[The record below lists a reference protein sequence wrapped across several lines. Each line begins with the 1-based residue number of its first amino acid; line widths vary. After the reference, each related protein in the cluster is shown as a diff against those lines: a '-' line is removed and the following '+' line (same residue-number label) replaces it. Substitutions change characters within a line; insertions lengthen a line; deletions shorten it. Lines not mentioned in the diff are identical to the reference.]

1 MTLDDRAASAIEAAR
16 PRTDNPGLLALGMD
30 GFSAFM
36 ARMDTMRSTLADLA
50 ELGDATAAKG
60 AARLIGQ
67 LDQIEP
73 SITFIGQVK
82 AGKTSLINA
91 MAGWPGLLPSDVNPW
106 TSVVTSIHITPAWTT
121 AAAGAT
127 FRFFDP
133 HEWDRLVEKGGRL
146 GELASRAG
154 AQEEL
159 EKVRRQVERMR
170 EKSKGRLGR
179 RFELLLGQE
188 HRYGTFDEAMVER
201 YVCLGDDFDED
212 EGAPFDMRGRFA
224 DITKSADLNVDHANV
239 PLRLCLRDTPGVND
253 TFLMREQITIGAIRD
268 SRICVLVLSAHQ
280 ALSTVDMALIRLIS
294 AVKAREVVI
303 FVNRID
309 ELSDPASQ
317 VEEIRAS
324 IRATLKKHDGPAD
337 APILFGSA
345 VWGAHALTGTLSGMS
360 EDSRAA
366 LLKLAREDMAGASDT
381 VASDAAAATVEG
393 VWRLS
398 GIPALY
404 HAIGER
410 VAEGVGGEA
419 IDRVARSV
427 GNLARGVNATQTSLA
442 EALAQGLP
450 VQVDPARIAAQLGA
464 IETRAAAALETAYA
478 AQREAFCVRLDRSHN
493 SFLDRAT
500 AALIEHLEKYGEG
513 TVWSYEPT
521 GLRLL
526 LRSACQVFAKRVQD
540 DAKAVFEDAAR
551 DVSATYRAAFG
562 LTEAIAIEPP
572 EPPRL
577 NPPVAIAQTI
587 ALDVKG
593 TWWRRWW
600 LRRRGYRSY
609 AAEFHKMIREETAPI
624 LDELAQDHAESAR
637 ADLMRALH
645 GFLEE
650 QRETVVALA
659 DKSRPSGRT
668 TAAEPGLVARAERL
682 RQIESAVATMRQR
695 AA

>member
-1 MTLDDRAASAIEAAR
+1 MTLDDRAATAVEAAR
-16 PRTDNPGLLALGMD
+16 PRTENPGLMSLGMD
-30 GFSAFM
+30 GFAGFVN
-36 ARMDTMRSTLADLA
+36 RMDQMRRALADLT
-50 ELGDATAAKG
+50 ELGDATVVKG
-60 AARLIGQ
+60 AARLSAQ
-67 LDQIEP
+67 LDQVEP

-91 MAGWPGLLPSDVNPW
+91 MAGWPGLLPADVNPW
-106 TSVVTSIHITPAWTT
+106 TSVVTSIHLSPSWAT
-121 AAAGAT
+121 AAAGAN

-133 HEWDRLVEKGGRL
+133 QEWDRLVEKGGRM

-154 AQEEL
+154 AEEEL

-201 YVCLGDDFDED
+201 YVCLGDDFEDD
-212 EGAPFDMRGRFA
+212 EGEPFDMRGRFA
-224 DITKSADLNVDHANV
+224 DITKSADLMVDHANV
-239 PLRLCLRDTPGVND
+239 PFKLCLRDTPGVND

-268 SRICVLVLSAHQ
+268 SRLCVLVLSAHQ

-309 ELSDPASQ
+309 ELSDPAAQ
-317 VEEIRAS
+317 VAEIRES
-324 IRATLKKHDGPAD
+324 IRATLRKHEGPAE

-345 VWGAHALTGTLSGMS
+345 VWGQHALQGTLAQMS

-366 LLKLAREDMAGASDT
+366 LDALARHDGLDGG
-381 VASDAAAATVEG
+381 AAAATPED
-393 VWRLS
+393 VWTAS

-404 HAIGER
+404 RALGER
-410 VAEGVGGEA
+410 VAEGIGGEA
-419 IDRVARSV
+419 IDRIARSV
-427 GNLARGVNATQTSLA
+427 GNLARGVT
-442 EALAQGLP
+442 
-450 VQVDPARIAAQLGA
+450 AAQRSIGLAVADGQAVHLDIPRLARELDA
-464 IETRAAAALETAYA
+464 IEARATLALETAYD
-478 AQREAFCVRLDRSHN
+478 AQRQAFCVRLDRSHHN
-493 SFLDRAT
+493 FLDRAT

-526 LRSACQVFAKRVQD
+526 LRSACQVFGKRIQD
-540 DAKAVFEDAAR
+540 DARAILETAAAE
-551 DVSATYRAAFG
+551 VSATYRAAFG
-562 LTEAIAIEPP
+562 LDQTLAIEPP

-600 LRRRGYRSY
+600 LRRKGYRSF
-609 AAEFHKMIREETAPI
+609 ASEFYKMISAETAPI
-624 LDELAQDHAESAR
+624 LDELSHDHAEAIR
-637 ADLMRALH
+637 TDLMRTLAT
-645 GFLEE
+645 FLEE
-650 QRETVVALA
+650 QREIVTALA
-659 DKSRPSGRT
+659 EK
-668 TAAEPGLVARAERL
+668 AAPTPDDLGAALGYQARAERL
-682 RQIESAVATMRQR
+682 RQIEGVVATMRQQ

>member
-1 MTLDDRAASAIEAAR
+1 MTLDERAEMALEAAR
-16 PRTDNPGLLALGMD
+16 PRTANPGLLALGMD
-30 GFSAFM
+30 GFTGFM
-36 ARMDTMRSTLADLA
+36 ERMDQMRRTLADLT
-50 ELGDATAAKG
+50 ELGDATVARG
-60 AARLIGQ
+60 AARLANQ
-67 LDQIEP
+67 LELVEP

-82 AGKTSLINA
+82 AGKTSLINT
-91 MAGWPGLLPSDVNPW
+91 MAGWPGLLPADVNPW
-106 TSVVTSIHITPAWTT
+106 TSVVTSIHVSPSWTT
-121 AAAGAT
+121 GAAGAN

-133 HEWDRLVEKGGRL
+133 QEWDRLIEKGGRM

-154 AQEEL
+154 AEEEL

-179 RFELLLGQE
+179 RFEMLLGQE
-188 HRYGTFDEAMVER
+188 HRYGTFDEELVER
-201 YVCLGDDFDED
+201 YVCLGDDFEDD
-212 EGAPFDMRGRFA
+212 EGEPFDMRGRFA
-224 DITKSADLNVDHANV
+224 DITKSADLHVTHANV
-239 PLRLCLRDTPGVND
+239 PFKLCLRDTPGVND

-268 SRICVLVLSAHQ
+268 SRLCVLVLSAHQ

-309 ELSDPASQ
+309 ELSDPAAQ
-317 VEEIRAS
+317 ITEIRDS
-324 IRATLKKHDGPAD
+324 IRATLKRHEGPAD

-345 VWGAHALTGTLSGMS
+345 VWGQHALEGTLSQMN
-360 EDSRAA
+360 EASRKS
-366 LLKLAREDMAGASDT
+366 LLALARTEC
-381 VASDAAAATVEG
+381 VASEGPQDAIEG

-404 HAIGER
+404 RALGER

-419 IDRVARSV
+419 IDRIARSV
-427 GNLARGVNATQTSLA
+427 GNLARGVTAAHLSIGLAVADGQAVALDSDRISRELDRIEQRAT
-442 EALAQGLP
+442 
-450 VQVDPARIAAQLGA
+450 V
-464 IETRAAAALETAYA
+464 ALETAFA
-478 AQREAFCVRLDRSHN
+478 AQREAFCVRLDRSHHN
-493 SFLDRAT
+493 FLDRAT
-500 AALIEHLEKYGEG
+500 AALIEHLEKHGEG

-526 LRSACQVFAKRVQD
+526 LRSACQVFGKRMQD
-540 DAKAVFEDAAR
+540 EAR
-551 DVSATYRAAFG
+551 AILETTATDVAATYRAAFG
-562 LTEAIAIEPP
+562 LTEALAIEPP

-600 LRRRGYRSY
+600 LRRKGYRSF
-609 AAEFHKMIREETAPI
+609 AAEFYKMIREETAPI
-624 LDELAQDHAESAR
+624 LDELSHDHAEAIR
-637 ADLMRALH
+637 ADLLQTLA

-650 QRETVVALA
+650 QREIVTALA
-659 DKSRPSGRT
+659 EKAAP
-668 TAAEPGLVARAERL
+668 TAQDLGAALGYQARADRL
-682 RQIESAVATMRQR
+682 RQIEAAVATMRQE

>member
-1 MTLDDRAASAIEAAR
+1 MTLDERAGIALTAAR
-16 PRTDNPGLLALGMD
+16 PRTANPGLLALGMD
-30 GFSAFM
+30 GFAGFM
-36 ARMDTMRSTLADLA
+36 ERLDQMRRALADLA
-50 ELGDATAAKG
+50 EIGDATVVRG
-60 AARLIGQ
+60 AARLAAQ
-67 LDQIEP
+67 LDMVEP

-106 TSVVTSIHITPAWTT
+106 TSVVTSIHLSPAWST
-121 AAAGAT
+121 AAAGAN

-133 HEWDRLVEKGGRL
+133 QEWDRLIEKGGRM
-146 GELASRAG
+146 GEMASRAG
-154 AQEEL
+154 AEEEL

-188 HRYGTFDEAMVER
+188 HRYGTFDEELVER
-201 YVCLGDDFDED
+201 YVCLGDDFEED
-212 EGAPFDMRGRFA
+212 EGEPFDMRGRFA
-224 DITKSADLNVDHANV
+224 DITKAADLHVTHANV
-239 PLRLCLRDTPGVND
+239 PFKLCLRDTPGVND

-268 SRICVLVLSAHQ
+268 SRLCVLVLSAHQ
-280 ALSTVDMALIRLIS
+280 ALSSVDMALIRLIS

-309 ELSDPASQ
+309 ELPDPASQ
-317 VEEIRAS
+317 IAEIRES
-324 IRATLKKHDGPAD
+324 IRDTLKKHEGPAD

-345 VWGAHALTGTLSGMS
+345 VWGQHALEGTLSQMS
-360 EDSRAA
+360 EASRQA
-366 LLKLAREDMAGASDT
+366 LLAYARAEGAT
-381 VASDAAAATVEG
+381 GDAPQAAMDGIWT
-393 VWRLS
+393 LS

-404 HAIGER
+404 RALGER

-419 IDRVARSV
+419 IDRIARSV
-427 GNLARGVNATQTSLA
+427 GNLARGVT
-442 EALAQGLP
+442 
-450 VQVDPARIAAQLGA
+450 AAQRSIGLAVAGGQAVTLDCAA
-464 IETRAAAALETAYA
+464 ISRDLDQIERRATALLETAFA
-478 AQREAFCVRLDRSHN
+478 AQRAEFYIRLERSHN
-493 SFLDRAT
+493 NFLDRAT
-500 AALIEHLEKYGEG
+500 AALIEHLERHGEG

-526 LRSACQVFAKRVQD
+526 LRSACQVFGKRIQD
-540 DAKAVFEDAAR
+540 DARAILETAAAE
-551 DVSATYRAAFG
+551 VAATYRAAFG
-562 LTEAIAIEPP
+562 LTEALAIEPP

-600 LRRRGYRSY
+600 LRRKGYRSF
-609 AAEFHKMIREETAPI
+609 AAEFNKMIREETSPI
-624 LDELAQDHAESAR
+624 LDELGHDHAEAIR
-637 ADLMRALH
+637 TDLMRTLA

-650 QRETVVALA
+650 QREIVTALA
-659 DKSRPSGRT
+659 EKAAP
-668 TAAEPGLVARAERL
+668 TARDLGAALGYQERAERL
-682 RQIESAVATMRQR
+682 LAIENTVATMRQE